1 MNDLEK
7 RIFDACIKCVEEE
20 QIELVEV
27 ELVKEFGTLI
37 LRFTIDKV
45 GGIDI
50 DDTTLISEKVGLI
63 LDELDPIDKEYYLE
77 VSSVGLEKELRN
89 LDEIKA
95 SIGKYINVKT
105 YEKQVI
111 GKISQ
116 KEFEG
121 TLLRVEEDLITM
133 EFKVKQF
140 KKEITIPYDKIAKI
154 RLAIEF

>member
-7 RIFDACIKCVEEE
+7 IIFDACVKCVEEE
-20 QIELVEV
+20 QMQLLEV
-27 ELVKEFGTLI
+27 ELVKEFGALI
-37 LRFTIDKV
+37 LRFTIDKE

-50 DDTTLISEKVGLI
+50 DDTTLISEKVSLI
-63 LDELDPIDKEYYLE
+63 LDEIDPIDKEYYLE
-77 VSSVGLEKELRN
+77 VSSIGLERELRN
-89 LDEIKA
+89 IEEIKS

-105 YEKQVI
+105 YEKLTV

-121 TLLRVEEDLITM
+121 TLLAVEDNMITM
-133 EFKVKQF
+133 NFKVKQF
-140 KKEITIPYDKIAKI
+140 RKEITIPYEKIAKI

>member
-7 RIFDACIKCVEEE
+7 KIFDACEKAVTDENM
-20 QIELVEV
+20 ELLEV
-27 ELVKEFGTLI
+27 ELVKEFGALI

-63 LDELDPIDKEYYLE
+63 LDEMDPIDKEYYLE
-77 VSSVGLEKELRN
+77 VSSVGLERELRN
-89 LDEIKA
+89 IDEIKA
-95 SIGKYINVKT
+95 NIGKYINVKT
-105 YEKQVI
+105 YEKLTV

-121 TLLRVEEDLITM
+121 TLLSCEDNLVTM
-133 EFKVKQF
+133 QFKVKQF
-140 KKEITIPYDKIAKI
+140 KKEITIPYEKIAKI

>member
-7 RIFDACIKCVEEE
+7 RIFDACKKCVEEE

-37 LRFTIDKV
+37 LRFTIDKT

-63 LDELDPIDKEYYLE
+63 LDEMDPIDKEYYLE
-77 VSSVGLEKELRN
+77 VSSVGLERELRN

-95 SIGKYINVKT
+95 NIGKYINVKT
-105 YEKQVI
+105 YEKLVV

-121 TLLRVEEDLITM
+121 TLLSVEDNMITM
-133 EFKVKQF
+133 NFKVKQF
-140 KKEITIPYDKIAKI
+140 RKEITIPYEKIAKI